1 MLKET
6 GGFRDLS
13 LDSLE
18 WINTFGWFRFACSEE
33 KEG

>member
-1 MLKET
+1 MLKKT
-6 GGFRDLS
+6 GVSRDLS

-18 WINTFGWFRFACSEE
+18 WINAFGWFRSACSEE